1 MAQRKAGGEQPGDQ
15 EQARTQARAR
25 DRLDNTSDSD
35 RNQDAISTI
44 GSQSRQRPTVAR
56 AAIVESRYSRIKPSN
71 GVAPISRA
79 ADAFALVMTDSVSG
93 PVRDAPSPAVPA
105 ALGRSVSRTL
115 AATSSW

>member
-1 MAQRKAGGEQPGDQ
+1 KS
-15 EQARTQARAR
+15 
-25 DRLDNTSDSD
+25 RLALRLAPETASTTPAIAIAT
-35 RNQDAISTI
+35 RNAISTI
-44 GSQSRQRPTVAR
+44 GSQSRQRPTVAS

-115 AATSSW
+115 AAGSSWWGVAAVTPPI